1 MNLETLSLLQE
12 GKILY
17 VSLNRPEKR
26 NAMNLQMFQD
36 LEECMTKVAAKSDV
50 GAVIIQGE
58 GKAFSSGTDLTEL
71 AGLAQQGAD
80 IHDFRAS
87 VRKLQRAFS
96 EIEHLEKAVIATIHG
111 YALGA
116 AFELMLACDL
126 RIASEEARFSIP
138 EVNLG
143 IIPDLGG
150 SHRLSRIVGVG
161 RAKELILTGKMISA
175 AEAERIGLINKVVPL
190 EQLRDTA
197 RACAEDILNKRQ
209 LAVGLA
215 KRTLDMNF
223 PLSTPEGLELAGIM
237 QSLLIS
243 GGNFRQGITQK
254 DA

>member
-1 MNLETLSLLQE
+1 MNFETLSLSQE

-17 VSLNRPEKR
+17 VSLNRPQKR
-26 NAMNLQMFQD
+26 NAMNLQMYQD
-36 LEECMTKVAAKSDV
+36 LEECMTKVASRSDV

-80 IHDFRAS
+80 IQDFRAS

-96 EIEHLEKAVIATIHG
+96 EIENLEKVVIAAIHG
-111 YALGA
+111 YAIGA
-116 AFELMLACDL
+116 AFELMIACDL

-150 SHRLSRIVGVG
+150 SHRLSRIVGIG

-175 AEAERIGLINKVVPL
+175 SEAERIGLINKVVPL

-197 RACAEDILNKRQ
+197 RAWAEDIVNKRQ

-215 KRTLDMNF
+215 KRTIDLNF
-223 PLSTPEGLELAGIM
+223 SLSTPEGLELAGIM
-237 QSLLIS
+237 QSLLVS
-243 GGNFRQGITQK
+243 GENFRPGITKK